1 MKNNTK
7 KITFLGLAAAVT
19 LILSYVES
27 LLPPL
32 WAAVPG
38 IKMGLPNIMI
48 IFLLYRFGWKE
59 AAAVSL
65 VRLAA
70 VALLFGNVMTL
81 AYSLAGAVLSLLL
94 MTFFKKWN
102 AFSMVGV
109 SIIGGVF
116 HNLGQIL
123 VAMLVMQTAW
133 VLWARS
139 TGASTAAG
147 SRRYPAPD
155 PPCSCPVTRRFRTSR
170 PSPT

>member
-1 MKNNTK
+1 MKNKTK
-7 KITFLGLAAAVT
+7 KLVFLGLAASVT
-19 LILSYVES
+19 LILSYIES

-32 WAAVPG
+32 FAAVPG

-48 IFLLYRFGWKE
+48 IFLLYRFGLRE

-81 AYSLAGAVLSLLL
+81 AYSFAGAVLSLLL
-94 MTFFKKWN
+94 MFLFKKWN

-109 SIIGGVF
+109 SITGGVA

-123 VAMLVMQTAW
+123 VAMLVMQTREIGYYMT
-133 VLWARS
+133 VLAV
-139 TGASTAAG
+139 TGTLAG
-147 SRRYPAPD
+147 ILVGLAGMLVLRYTKHI
-155 PPCSCPVTRRFRTSR
+155 SI
-170 PSPT
+170 

>member
-7 KITFLGLAAAVT
+7 KTVFLGLAASVT

-32 WAAVPG
+32 VAAVPG
-38 IKMGLPNIMI
+38 VKMGLPNIMI

-65 VRLAA
+65 VRLFA

-81 AYSLAGAVLSLLL
+81 AYSFAGALLSLVL
-94 MTFFKKWN
+94 MTLFKKWGV
-102 AFSMVGV
+102 FSMVGV
-109 SIIGGVF
+109 SIIGGVT

-123 VAMLVMQTAW
+123 VAMLVMQTREIGYYMI
-133 VLWARS
+133 VLAV
-139 TGASTAAG
+139 TGTIAG
-147 SRRYPAPD
+147 ILVGLAGMLTLKY
-155 PPCSCPVTRRFRTSR
+155 TRHSNI
-170 PSPT
+170 

>member
-7 KITFLGLAAAVT
+7 KIAFLGLAASVT

-81 AYSLAGAVLSLLL
+81 AYSFAGAVLSLLL
-94 MTFFKKWN
+94 MTLFKKWN

-109 SIIGGVF
+109 SIVGGVF

-123 VAMLVMQTAW
+123 VAMLVMQTREIGYYMI
-133 VLWARS
+133 VLAV
-139 TGASTAAG
+139 TGTVAG
-147 SRRYPAPD
+147 ILVGLAGALVLKY
-155 PPCSCPVTRRFRTSR
+155 TRHISM
-170 PSPT
+170 